1 MPDGTQMRIEPGAA
15 ERIAQAFETH
25 AENLAVVGENL
36 ERATYST
43 GFAGF
48 PSAEE
53 LNIGFTNKAR
63 QAITHLHEQIDLT
76 RRYAAEIRA
85 AGAAYIETESV
96 NAAGIGVAGTAV
108 GPDTV
113 PG

>member
-25 AENLAVVGENL
+25 AENLSAVSL
-36 ERATYST
+36 KLKRATYST

-48 PSAEE
+48 PSADE
-53 LNIGFTNKAR
+53 LDVGFTNKAR
-63 QAITHLHEQIDLT
+63 LAIEHLKEQIDLT
-76 RRYAAEIRA
+76 RRCAAEIRT

-96 NAAGIGVAGTAV
+96 NAAVIEAAGTAV
-108 GPDTV
+108 SPDTL
-113 PG
+113 PR